1 MVVVVV
7 VVVVGVFVFFSVSA
21 RLICPAIIVV
31 SACLVYCRSL
41 VVWLQCAVQVIT
53 QDNVMIDIDS
63 ILYFR
68 ITDARLAVYNIQ
80 NLPDA
85 IELLT
90 QATLRDIIA
99 GMNLD
104 DTFSSREEIN
114 DRLLSKIQLDC
125 ERWGVVITRIEIFNI
140 LPPGMPLRL
149 HLSHARRLHLSHAR
163 RIPCVSF
170 FLTLCVGG
178 SPGNR

>member
-1 MVVVVV
+1 MNQGSVVKISTDRIDMREHVIDCNPQTVSAIAG
-7 VVVVGVFVFFSVSA
+7 GVFF
-21 RLICPAIIVV
+21 PP
-31 SACLVYCRSL
+31 SL
-41 VVWLQCAVQVIT
+41 SRPSLLSSRVQVIT

-140 LPPGMPLRL
+140 LPPGGLE
-149 HLSHARRLHLSHAR
+149 LSVFA
-163 RIPCVSF
+163 CVCVCF
-170 FLTLCVGG
+170 FGLILTVQ
-178 SPGNR
+178 P